1 MAAIDN
7 PTLLVAIATS
17 SAALMGTLI
26 IAWLNARQ
34 DSYLVSW
41 ATGMGFV
48 VLALGAMAL
57 RDGSYNNAVMV
68 MAYSALLTG
77 TALIVYGSG
86 QFRGAPPRR
95 KLMVGLW
102 LLALASVAIPY
113 GLGYSGLGAIMLNL
127 GCAVFMLMSGY
138 HFFSGRNESPVLMV
152 TGALI
157 FLLTA
162 ISFFACA
169 AVLAASGQMVLYA
182 PPTNWAE
189 QFNSIMAIAGLSGL
203 GAISLTLSQSRATR
217 RHRREAQTDSLS
229 GLLNRRAIFD
239 HLGPDNLAP
248 GTAVLMFDI
257 DHFKQINDRNGH
269 AAGDAVIAHFGT
281 LLTSLVRRS
290 DIVAR
295 LGGEEFCAVLPDAPI
310 EVARAIAEHIRGQF
324 EAQPARSLGETIPAT
339 ISIGV
344 ATSGPAETFSSVLN
358 RADAALYKAKHAG
371 RNQVV
376 SMPLRQIA

>member
-1 MAAIDN
+1 MTVLDN
-7 PTLLVAIATS
+7 ATLLVAIATS
-17 SAALMGTLI
+17 SAALMGTLV

-57 RDGSYNNAVMV
+57 RNGTYSSAVMV
-68 MAYSALLTG
+68 LAYSALLCG
-77 TALIVYGSG
+77 MALIAHGSG
-86 QFRGAPPRR
+86 QFRGALPRR
-95 KLMVGLW
+95 RLMIALW
-102 LLALASVAIPY
+102 LLALGTMALPY
-113 GLGYSGLGAIMLNL
+113 AFGYSGLGAIMLNI
-127 GCAVFMLMSGY
+127 GCAVFMLIAGY
-138 HFFSGRNESPVLMV
+138 HFYAGRSESPVLMV

-162 ISFFACA
+162 VSFIACA
-169 AVLAASGQMVLYA
+169 AVLAVTGQMVLHA
-182 PPTNWAE
+182 PPSNWAE
-189 QFNSIMAIAGLSGL
+189 QFNSIMAIAGLSGM

-229 GLLNRRAIFD
+229 GLLNRRAVFD
-239 HLGPDNLAP
+239 RFDVEHLPQ

-269 AAGDAVIAHFGT
+269 ATGDAVIAHFGT
-281 LLTSLVRRS
+281 LLTTLVRPG
-290 DIVAR
+290 DTVAR

-310 EVARAIAEHIRGQF
+310 ETARAIAEHIRSQF
-324 EAQPARSLGETIPAT
+324 ETHPARVLGQVVSAT
-339 ISIGV
+339 VSVGA
-344 ATSGPAETFSSVLN
+344 ATSGPAESFSSVLN

-376 SMPLRQIA
+376 SMPPRQIA